1 MSGYRRDFDQ
11 TKCTPSLI
19 KNEKLLEKYNEIW
32 RKVSYT
38 IKKEF
43 DSKPVYNEKYVETKI
58 KSHNGK
64 IDTNFHNNKIPK
76 KDSQCN
82 FLSVILIDSVYR
94 KDKDY

>member
-11 TKCTPSLI
+11 TKCTSSLI
-19 KNEKLLEKYNEIW
+19 KNEKLLEKYEIW
-32 RKVSYT
+32 RKVSYM

-43 DSKPVYNEKYVETKI
+43 DSKPVYNEKYVKTKI

-76 KDSQCN
+76 KGSQCN
-82 FLSVILIDSVYR
+82 CLSVILIDSVYR

>member
-1 MSGYRRDFDQ
+1 MHIPSKRDFDQ

-19 KNEKLLEKYNEIW
+19 KNEKLLEKYEIW
-32 RKVSYT
+32 RKVSYM
-38 IKKEF
+38 IKKEL
-43 DSKPVYNEKYVETKI
+43 DSKPVYNEKYVKTKI

-76 KDSQCN
+76 KGSQCN
-82 FLSVILIDSVYR
+82 CLSVILIDSVYR